1 MPATVESYVP
11 PPPGAEL
18 LRATSLSLRWRVS
31 FDRAIGYLLPLLYL
45 VALLPIAWIVYWVSV
60 HALVTLNWSALTDT
74 SPLDTHS
81 LAVPIISTFYVMLL
95 ATVIAVVFGLF
106 GGIATA
112 EFLSERVAGWV
123 RTSANLLAGTP
134 SVVVGYFG
142 YFAFVLYFG
151 WGLNV
156 ISGSFTLAFF
166 MLPYL
171 FRTVDLAYTSVPRSI
186 REAAYGQGARP
197 LQYLLRIATPIAFPQ
212 VLNGVFLAMAIGV
225 GETAPLWLTLEQ
237 SALVPTGLFQ
247 PASFLTGQI
256 FEDYTSGPGTP
267 GIALAFEAAFI
278 LLVVV
283 ISLNIIVRIISARFR
298 KRVEGLFQ

>member
-1 MPATVESYVP
+1 MDTLTASE
-11 PPPGAEL
+11 GAEL
-18 LRATSLSLRWRVS
+18 IRASGLRLRWRVG
-31 FDRAIGYLLPLLYL
+31 FDRWIGRLLPLLYL
-45 VALLPIAWIVYWVSV
+45 VAILPIVDLVYWVSS
-60 HALVTLNWSALTDT
+60 HALPTMSWSVLTNT
-74 SPLDTHS
+74 SPLNTHS
-81 LAVPIISTFYVMLL
+81 LAVPMVSTVYIMAL
-95 ATVIAVVFGLF
+95 ATSLAVVFGLF

-112 EFLSERVAGWV
+112 EFLSERAAGWV
-123 RTSANLLAGTP
+123 RTAANLLAGTP
-134 SVVVGYFG
+134 SVVIGYFG
-142 YFAFVLYFG
+142 FFAFVLYFG

-171 FRTVDLAYTSVPRSI
+171 FRTVDLAYTSVPRAI

-197 LQYLLRIATPIAFPQ
+197 AQYLLRVATPIAFPQ

-225 GETAPLWLTLEQ
+225 GETAPLFLTLEQ
-237 SALVPTGLFQ
+237 SALIPTGIFQ

-256 FEDYTSGPGTP
+256 WENYSSPPGTP
-267 GIALAFEAAFI
+267 GVALAFESAFI

-283 ISLNIIVRIISARFR
+283 VGLNVVVRFISARFR

>member
-1 MPATVESYVP
+1 VATAVLPE
-11 PPPGAEL
+11 GAEL
-18 LRATSLSLRWRVS
+18 LRASGTRLRFRVG
-31 FDRAIGYLLPLLYL
+31 FDRWISYLLPLLYL
-45 VALLPIAWIVYWVSV
+45 VAILPIADLVWWVSV
-60 HALVTLNWSALTDT
+60 RALPTMSWSVLTNT

-81 LAVPIISTFYVMLL
+81 LAVPIISTFYIMAF
-95 ATVIAVVFGLF
+95 ATTLAVVFGLF

-112 EFLSERVAGWV
+112 EFLPERIAGWV

-134 SVVVGYFG
+134 SVVIGYFG
-142 YFAFVLYFG
+142 FFAFVLYFG

-171 FRTVDLAYTSVPRSI
+171 FRTVDLAYTSVPRQI
-186 REAAYGQGARP
+186 REAAFGAGTRP
-197 LQYLLRIATPIAFPQ
+197 VQYLLRIATPIAFPQ

-225 GETAPLWLTLEQ
+225 GETAPLYLTLEQ
-237 SALVPTGLFQ
+237 SALVPTGVFQ

-256 FEDYTSGPGTP
+256 WENYTSPPGTP
-267 GIALAFEAAFI
+267 GVALAFESAFL

-283 ISLNIIVRIISARFR
+283 VVLNIVVRFISARFR
-298 KRVEGLFQ
+298 RRVEGLFQ